1 MLFNLAALAILP
13 GLAYAYANPESCSGL
28 CVVSDPGLMRR
39 VSDGKYFRFSTGGE
53 ITYATSDSL
62 NGPWEGVGSVV
73 PSGSKI
79 DLAGN
84 TDLWAPDVHYI
95 EETYYLFYAVST
107 FGSQSSAIGLATS
120 TTMDLDTWT
129 DHGSIGVA
137 SSSGKLYNAIDP
149 NLIKA
154 DGTFY
159 MNFGSFYDDIYQV
172 KLNSAGTKTAG
183 SAAYNLAF
191 NATGD
196 HSEEGAYMYQYGSY
210 YYLFFSSGACCGLD
224 TDRPA
229 AGEEYKI
236 MVCRSTKA
244 TGGFVD
250 KNGNDCQASGGSPVL
265 ESHGT
270 VYAPGGQG
278 VFDDPEYG
286 TILYYHYINTEI
298 GYADG
303 DKQFGWNVITWSDG
317 WPSV

>member
-1 MLFNLAALAILP
+1 MLLNLAALAILP
-13 GLAYAYANPESCSGL
+13 GLAYAYANPEPCSGL
-28 CVVSDPGLMRR
+28 CVISDPGLMRR

-62 NGPWEGVGSVV
+62 NGPWVGVGSVV
-73 PSGSKI
+73 PAGSKI
-79 DLAGN
+79 NLAGN

-95 EETYYLFYAVST
+95 EQTYYVFYAVST
-107 FGSQSSAIGLATS
+107 FGTQNSAIGLATS
-120 TTMDLDTWT
+120 PTMELNTWT
-129 DHGSIGVA
+129 DHGSIGV
-137 SSSGKLYNAIDP
+137 SSHSGKLYNAIDP

-154 DGTFY
+154 DGAFY

-172 KLNSAGTKTAG
+172 PMNAAGTKSAG
-183 SAAYNLAF
+183 SSAYNLAF
-191 NATGD
+191 NSTG
-196 HSEEGAYMYQYGSY
+196 SQAEEGAYMYQHGNY
-210 YYLFFSSGACCGLD
+210 YYLFFSSGTCCGLD

-229 AGEEYKI
+229 PGEEYKI

-250 KNGNDCQASGGSPVL
+250 KDGNDCQANGGTPVL
-265 ESHGT
+265 ESHDN

-286 TILYYHYINTEI
+286 PILYYHYLNTDI

-303 DKQFGWNVITWSDG
+303 DKQFGWNVINWSGG